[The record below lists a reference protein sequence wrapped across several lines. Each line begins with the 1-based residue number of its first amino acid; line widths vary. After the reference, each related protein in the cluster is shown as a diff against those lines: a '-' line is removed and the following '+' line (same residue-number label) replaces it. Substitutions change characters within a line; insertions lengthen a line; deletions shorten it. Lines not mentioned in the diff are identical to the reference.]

1 MEEREESRERVC
13 NFLVLICTIV
23 CANLCL
29 KIRLEVLKSSGVLEL
44 GFSGRRRSA
53 AVGGSWRLVA
63 ARGGRE
69 RRVCDRRAANGGGVR
84 RRAVDGG
91 RRWQT
96 GPNCG
101 SGSIAP
107 GTLNPCRGT
116 KNRRI

>member
-1 MEEREESRERVC
+1 MEEGKESRERVC

-53 AVGGSWRLVA
+53 A
-63 ARGGRE
+63 RGGRE

-91 RRWQT
+91 QRWQT